1 MFSRVSR
8 AACVVALFLSIGASS
23 LAAEVPSITTITAN
37 GPGVATI
44 HFKHA
49 DLFGLQTYAVQ
60 RRVGAVWEDVPLHS
74 QVGRDSPA
82 QKSVTATFLEP
93 DAEHGLRLCAVYGVD
108 RDLDWRCSGQRQV
121 RTPPLPADGS
131 ASPAPAIIG
140 HEVLETGLRMHFR
153 AGADYDFYLLRWKR
167 QDRGEEKEIRS
178 ANGGRAGAVDIAGLS
193 DSTEYRVRVQG
204 CRAKAGNGTGVNG
217 TACSAFATPYRA
229 TTAFPALLP
238 PQLDLAR
245 YPDGTRLET
254 GPMNIGLV
262 YIGSV
267 DLKNTNVTL
276 QRDGKL
282 VLDSRVGAIKNP
294 HTDTVPHANRVY
306 RYQMCLIRGEKV
318 CSQPLEAR
326 PPPVVP
332 TPPADARVS
341 ITKRRGLRKRPPVL
355 DAAWRNTDIPGAFVT
370 VEQAEKR
377 ADAQSGL
384 VADEIG
390 HGWKEVARVDT
401 RDDPTSL
408 RVAIPSARG
417 ADHQAN
423 SFRVCSVVPELGV
436 AGRVCSSAVSPAL

>member
-1 MFSRVSR
+1 MISRVSR
-8 AACVVALFLSIGASS
+8 AAGAVALFLSMGAAS
-23 LAAEVPSITTITAN
+23 LAAEVPLITTITAN
-37 GPGVATI
+37 GPGLATI

-49 DLFGLQTYAVQ
+49 DLFGLQTYAAQ
-60 RRVGAVWEDVPLHS
+60 RRVGDGWQDVPLHS
-74 QVGRDSPA
+74 RVGRDSPA
-82 QKSVTATFLEP
+82 QKSVTVTFLEP

-121 RTPPLPADGS
+121 RTPPLPANGS
-131 ASPAPAIIG
+131 ASAAPAIIG

-153 AGADYDFYLLRWKR
+153 AATDYDFYLLRWKR
-167 QDRGEEKEIRS
+167 LDRGEEKEIRS
-178 ANGGRAGAVDIAGLS
+178 ASGGRAGAVDIAGLS

-204 CRAKAGNGTGVNG
+204 CHAKAVNG
-217 TACSAFATPYRA
+217 TACSAFAAPYSA
-229 TTAFPALLP
+229 TTAFPPLLP

-262 YIGSV
+262 YIGGV

-282 VLDSRVGAIKNP
+282 VLDSRVGAGIKNP
-294 HTDTVPHANRVY
+294 HTDTVPRANRVY
-306 RYQMCLIRGEKV
+306 RYQMCLTRGEKV
-318 CSQPLEAR
+318 CSQPFEAR

-332 TPPADARVS
+332 TPPADAHVS
-341 ITKRRGLRKRPPVL
+341 ITRRRALRKRPPVL

-377 ADAQSGL
+377 IDAQSGSI
-384 VADEIG
+384 ADEVG
-390 HGWKEVARVDT
+390 LGWKEVARVDT

-408 RVAIPSARG
+408 RVEIPSARG
-417 ADHQAN
+417 FVSQAG
-423 SFRVCSVVPELGV
+423 SFRVCSVVPELGA
-436 AGRVCSSAVSPAL
+436 AGRVCSSAVSPAP